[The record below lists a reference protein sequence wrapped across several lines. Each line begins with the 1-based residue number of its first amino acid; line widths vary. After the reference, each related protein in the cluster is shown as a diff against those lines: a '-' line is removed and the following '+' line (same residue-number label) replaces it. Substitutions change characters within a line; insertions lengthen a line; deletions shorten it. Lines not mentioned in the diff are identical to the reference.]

1 MSGYMGPMKTK
12 TELFLKL
19 LKRVQRPEY
28 TLHILENRE
37 GQKAMFYNYKGES
50 FDEGDCVK
58 LKATIAD
65 HRISSYDNS
74 QLTYLN
80 RVTILENKGSVE
92 KKKKSELNI
101 DMDEIIDNLL
111 DKRESHKKQVS
122 EKLSNLRDRL
132 QSKKQLEQT
141 KAYGQEKEIGETFA

>member
-1 MSGYMGPMKTK
+1 MSGYMGQIKTK
-12 TELFLKL
+12 PELFLKL

-92 KKKKSELNI
+92 KQKKQ
-101 DMDEIIDNLL
+101 EIVDNLY